1 MEAGGKAGEGWIT
14 EAMGRKPAGE
24 ERGPLLRSER
34 CYSHEVMGELS
45 RSCTGSNGAR
55 RQRGMRRGE
64 KQRGRNGG
72 HSGEARLGMK
82 DRAVSGEGY
91 KIWRVAF

>member
-1 MEAGGKAGEGWIT
+1 
-14 EAMGRKPAGE
+14 MGRKAVRE
-24 ERGPLLRSER
+24 ERGPLLWSEG

-55 RQRGMRRGE
+55 RQRGMRRVE
-64 KQRGRNGG
+64 KQRGRNDGY
-72 HSGEARLGMK
+72 SGEARLGMK

-91 KIWRVAF
+91 EIWSTAF